1 MSFLIQPWHI
11 LLIALCGLVNQRQQQ
26 IIQIQ
31 NAQIETLLKKLGK
44 KRLLLDDDQQRLL
57 AVKAYAIGRK
67 ALLEI
72 TTIFTLD
79 TILRWH
85 RELVEKKFDSIAK
98 KTGRPRIRA
107 VLVDRS
113 PREGESDVGIR
124 SNSGSTEEHRLPHL
138 RLNGRQCAQCTRH

>member
-1 MSFLIQPWHI
+1 MRLIEQ
-11 LLIALCGLVNQRQQQ
+11 V
-26 IIQIQ
+26 IQIQ

-98 KTGRPRIRA
+98 KTAVHEFELSSWIESFASRGRIRRG
-107 VLVDRS
+107 DTIEF
-113 PREGESDVGIR
+113 RE
-124 SNSGSTEEHRLPHL
+124 H
-138 RLNGRQCAQCTRH
+138 